1 MEPQSDAFHPQDI
14 EQSRPSQ
21 ACTADMPDE
30 KERNLVDWDGPNDPK
45 NPHNWPNWKKAL
57 CTISMGT
64 LNFCVTFSSSVMTST
79 VKPLSELFDVSETVA
94 TLATSLFVLGFAV
107 GPIVW
112 GPLSEHFGRRTPMLF
127 GFFGFA
133 VFQIPVAV
141 AQNLYT
147 IMICRFFGCLFGSA
161 TLAIG
166 GGALADFW
174 APVDRGVAVCVV
186 FAATFG
192 GPVAGPIVGGFI
204 TQSFLGWRWT
214 QWITLIMSAFFGIL
228 ANFLIPET
236 AAPILLQSRAR
247 KIRHST
253 QNWAMHSK
261 SEEASITMSTIAYNV
276 GIRPIIMCAQEPIL
290 LLVNIYIALVYGI
303 LYLFFEAFPV
313 SFEEQ
318 RGWNLGVSALPFL
331 GILIG
336 VLLGV
341 TFIITYTKTRF
352 ARSFKQHGKVIPEER
367 LLPMIVGGV
376 MLPIGLF
383 WFAWTSSPHIN
394 WIPQVISTIPIGMG
408 LMMIFLQGLTYII
421 DVYLWYA
428 NSALVSNTIMRSLI
442 GAGFPLFA
450 TGMFHNLG
458 VPWASSLLA
467 FLCIALVPVPVVFF
481 IYGARIRNLSKFST
495 AT

>member
-1 MEPQSDAFHPQDI
+1 
-14 EQSRPSQ
+14 
-21 ACTADMPDE
+21 
-30 KERNLVDWDGPNDPK
+30 
-45 NPHNWPNWKKAL
+45 
-57 CTISMGT
+57 
-64 LNFCVTFSSSVMTST
+64 
-79 VKPLSELFDVSETVA
+79 
-94 TLATSLFVLGFAV
+94 
-107 GPIVW
+107 
-112 GPLSEHFGRRTPMLF
+112 
-127 GFFGFA
+127 
-133 VFQIPVAV
+133 
-141 AQNLYT
+141 
-147 IMICRFFGCLFGSA
+147 
-161 TLAIG
+161 
-166 GGALADFW
+166 
-174 APVDRGVAVCVV
+174 
-186 FAATFG
+186 
-192 GPVAGPIVGGFI
+192 
-204 TQSFLGWRWT
+204 
-214 QWITLIMSAFFGIL
+214 
-228 ANFLIPET
+228 
-236 AAPILLQSRAR
+236 
-247 KIRHST
+247 
-253 QNWAMHSK
+253 MHSK